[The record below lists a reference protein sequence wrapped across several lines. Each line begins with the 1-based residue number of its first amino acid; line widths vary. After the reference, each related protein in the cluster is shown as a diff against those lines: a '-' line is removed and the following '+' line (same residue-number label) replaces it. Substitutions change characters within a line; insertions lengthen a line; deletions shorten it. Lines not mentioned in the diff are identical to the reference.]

1 MILVWFDI
9 AVTFSGLLIGGLF
22 VTRNWGQHQL
32 DTGHATYHLT
42 FPRELKHDDA
52 ALLFTSLRGLYR
64 PVRRVGEPFGRN
76 TIAFEVLATHTGIHY
91 LISFPPNVAD
101 IVRGHLSGVIPGIR
115 VEEVAQQP
123 RRWNYAI
130 ELARRDVIV
139 EDEHGAFKEIHPDPR
154 LVPVLLRS
162 MTDLHEN
169 EAVIVQF
176 VMTPIGN
183 VIDPKQD
190 SAFWVVG
197 RLAASGNDIRAKALI
212 KRTLSAYSGL
222 QVFQARKLRTEW
234 TTRVNNR
241 SAPTIRWPGQL
252 KAHALAVVCAL
263 PIGTPQVPGLA
274 LGQSRRLAAGRDMP
288 RDGIRVGVSNYPGDT
303 RDLTMSV
310 DALTRHMHVLGA
322 TATGKTTVLEN
333 LFLQT
338 VQSGSGGVFIDPHGD
353 AANNIV
359 DRIPHH
365 RLNDVVWFNPADSSR
380 SISLNVFA
388 GDPYIVMDQILAVF
402 DKLYDIHRLPQTA
415 DVLRSSVLTLAQAGM
430 TLMDIPA
437 LLGVDAASNTFRHRL
452 TKDLDDPA
460 LKNFWQWYNGQSP
473 NRQLDVTAPVLRRLR
488 AFEVR
493 PNLRACL
500 GQAGRGLDLEAII
513 RQRKILIVSLSKG
526 QLGDETSR
534 LFGALLVAKVL
545 QAAQGR
551 SAIPVHERSP
561 FAVFID
567 EFQNYVSTPTN
578 FADVLA
584 ESRKYGVGFVLA
596 HQYMS
601 QLSPNI
607 RDSIMPNTRSKIVFP
622 CSAADALVIAREL
635 ACELTA
641 ADFQTLEK
649 FEVVVKLDGGVAATA
664 RTFPPTPSLGTR
676 QTAIEKSNSRYGRS
690 IDEVLGDQ
698 RKRQGQTATTAAPE
712 VAW

>member
-1 MILVWFDI
+1 MDTSH
-9 AVTFSGLLIGGLF
+9 VTY
-22 VTRNWGQHQL
+22 Q
-32 DTGHATYHLT
+32 LT
-42 FPRELKHDDA
+42 FPRELKHEDA

-64 PVRRVGEPFGRN
+64 PVRRVGEPLGRN
-76 TIAFEVLATHTGIHY
+76 TLAFEILATHTGIHY
-91 LISFPPNVAD
+91 LLSFPPHVAD
-101 IVRGHLSGVIPGIR
+101 IVRSHLSGVIPGIR
-115 VEEVAQQP
+115 IEEVAQQP
-123 RRWNYAI
+123 RRWNYAV
-130 ELARRDVIV
+130 ELEHHDVIE
-139 EDEHGAFKEIHPDPR
+139 EDEHGTFKEIEPDPK
-154 LVPVLLRS
+154 LIPSLLRS
-162 MTDLHEN
+162 LTGLYEN

-176 VMTPIGN
+176 VMTPIGR
-183 VIDPKQD
+183 VINPKKD

-197 RLAASGNDIRAKALI
+197 RLAASGHDIRAKALL
-212 KRTLSAYSGL
+212 KHTLSAYGGL
-222 QVFQARKLRTEW
+222 QVFKTRRLRPEWVARI
-234 TTRVNNR
+234 NNR
-241 SAPTIRWPGQL
+241 SAPTVRWPGL
-252 KAHALAVVCAL
+252 LRAHTLAVVCAL
-263 PIGTPQVPGLA
+263 PIGTPQVPGLS

-288 RDGIRVGVSNYPGDT
+288 RDGIRVGESNYPGDT

-322 TATGKTTVLEN
+322 TTTGKTTVLEN
-333 LFLQT
+333 LFLQA
-338 VQSGSGGVFIDPHGD
+338 VQKGSGGVFIDPHGD
-353 AANNIV
+353 AANNII

-365 RLNDVVWFNPADSSR
+365 RLNDVVWFNPADASR

-437 LLGVDAASNTFRHRL
+437 LLGVDAASNTFRYEL

-460 LKNFWQWYNGQSP
+460 LKNFWQWYNGQSQQ
-473 NRQLDVTAPVLRRLR
+473 RQLDVTAPVLRRLR

-500 GQAGRGLDLEAII
+500 GQAGGGLDLETII

-534 LFGALLVAKVL
+534 LFGSLLVTKL
-545 QAAQGR
+545 WQAVQGR
-551 SAIPVHERSP
+551 SAVPVEERSP
-561 FAVFID
+561 FPVFID
-567 EFQNYVSTPTN
+567 EFQNYINIPTN
-578 FADVLA
+578 FADALA

-607 RDSIMPNTRSKIVFP
+607 RESIMPNTRSKIVFP
-622 CSAADALVIAREL
+622 CSANDALVIAREL

-641 ADFQTLEK
+641 ADFQTLDK
-649 FEVVVKLDGGVAATA
+649 YEVVVKLDGGAAATA

-676 QTAIEKSNSRYGRS
+676 QTAIEKSDSRYGRS
-690 IDEVLGDQ
+690 IEEVLSAQ
-698 RKRQGQTATTAAPE
+698 RKRQGITGPSGAPE